1 MASRLVSAGGHGG
14 KQLRGEDGMVAQAVT
29 EDTVAAEPAP
39 GVAAR
44 DAPSRHPSAGRVAV
58 WSLAATGTAVAV
70 VALALALWKL
80 KLVLGLLFL
89 AVTIAAAM
97 RPGVEALARRRI
109 PRGISIILHYVA
121 LLGVVAALLAF
132 VVPPLVTQVQEATG
146 QGLAAGTSSDS
157 LKGRILAEIDDRLQH
172 LPSGREVLDP
182 AISAG
187 EQALTVVL
195 GIFFTFAAAAYWVHE
210 RDRAVDLVTRLL
222 PRPRRKKVRDTWDLV
237 DAKLGA
243 FVRGQLLLVALVAS
257 VISAAFWLAGEPY
270 WLLLGVTTGLLEL
283 IPVIGPLAALAIV
296 IAAGLTESWQ
306 VAAIAAAIVLG
317 VRVLQDY
324 LVTPRV
330 LGGAV
335 GLSPLIVLVAVFA
348 TGILFGGFY
357 VLLAIPFAAALGT
370 VIEVVA
376 LGLEPAEADRPTVLL
391 TPGDTD
397 G

>member
-1 MASRLVSAGGHGG
+1 MGAARVGDLVGVGRQRRS
-14 KQLRGEDGMVAQAVT
+14 EDDERERPGQM
-29 EDTVAAEPAP
+29 TVEEVETVERAREPAAGSREP
-39 GVAAR
+39 STAR
-44 DAPSRHPSAGRVAV
+44 IAV
-58 WSLAATGTAVAV
+58 WSLAASGAAVAV

-80 KLVLGLLFL
+80 RLVVALLFL
-89 AVTIAAAM
+89 AFTIAAAM
-97 RPGVEALARRRI
+97 RPGVEALARRRV
-109 PRGISIILHYVA
+109 PRGISIVVHYLV
-121 LLGVVAALLAF
+121 LLGAVAALLAF

-146 QGLAAGTSSDS
+146 KGLSAGAPSGS
-157 LKGRILAEIDDRLQH
+157 LKGKLLAELDDRLQH
-172 LPSGREVLDP
+172 LPSGRQVLDP

-187 EQALTVVL
+187 EQALTVLL
-195 GIFFTFAAAAYWVHE
+195 GVFFTFAGAAYWVYE

-243 FVRGQLLLVALVAS
+243 FVRGQLLLVALVAT
-257 VISAAFWLAGEPY
+257 VISAAFWLVGEPY
-270 WLLLGVTTGLLEL
+270 WLLIGIATGVLEL
-283 IPVIGPLAALAIV
+283 IPVIGPLVALAIV
-296 IAAGLTESWQ
+296 IAAGLTQSWQ
-306 VAAIAAAIVLG
+306 TAALAAGILLG
-317 VRVLQDY
+317 VRLLQDY

-376 LGLEPAEADRPTVLL
+376 LGLEPAEAERPTVLL
-391 TPGDTD
+391 TPGDAD

>member
-1 MASRLVSAGGHGG
+1 MAGRVMTEQTETAEQG
-14 KQLRGEDGMVAQAVT
+14 RGPRE
-29 EDTVAAEPAP
+29 AAAP
-39 GVAAR
+39 GR
-44 DAPSRHPSAGRVAV
+44 GPSAGQMAV

-80 KLVLGLLFL
+80 KLVVALLFL
-89 AVTIAAAM
+89 AFTIAAAM
-97 RPGVEALARRRI
+97 RPGVEGLARRGV
-109 PRGISIILHYVA
+109 PRGVSIVLHYLA
-121 LLGVVAALLAF
+121 LLGAVAALLAF

-146 QGLAAGTSSDS
+146 QGLSAGTPSDS
-157 LKGRILAEIDDRLQH
+157 LKGKLLAEIDDRLQH
-172 LPSGREVLDP
+172 LPSGRQVLDP

-195 GIFFTFAAAAYWVHE
+195 GIFFTFAGAAYWVYE

-243 FVRGQLLLVALVAS
+243 FVRGQLLLVGLVAT

-306 VAAIAAAIVLG
+306 VAAVAAGIVLG

-376 LGLEPAEADRPTVLL
+376 LGLEPAAAERPTVLL
-391 TPGDTD
+391 TPGDAD